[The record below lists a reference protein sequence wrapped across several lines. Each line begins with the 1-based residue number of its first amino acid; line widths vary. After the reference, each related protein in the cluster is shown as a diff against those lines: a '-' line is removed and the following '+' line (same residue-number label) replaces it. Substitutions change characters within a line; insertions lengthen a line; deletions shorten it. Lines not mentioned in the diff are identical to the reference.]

1 MVVIVFIFLRI
12 NLFYIFVLF
21 VKNDNIKLLQTQRQI
36 KNALNAQ
43 TKQSRDI
50 AIWIRLL
57 SLYQSF

>member
-1 MVVIVFIFLRI
+1 MIVIEFIFLRI
-12 NLFYIFVLF
+12 NLFYFFVLF

-36 KNALNAQ
+36 KNAQ